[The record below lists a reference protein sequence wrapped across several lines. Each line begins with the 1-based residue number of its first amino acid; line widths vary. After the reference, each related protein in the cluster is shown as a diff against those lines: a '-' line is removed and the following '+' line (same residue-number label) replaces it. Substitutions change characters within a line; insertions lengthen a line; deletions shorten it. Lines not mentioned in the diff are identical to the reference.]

1 VVFVSISLTLLTRP
15 YDHYSA
21 QEMNNSMHIP
31 REQQKPYILH
41 KAEPGQTHVVQCN
54 KKDYNVRII
63 ECFHSVPTVG
73 YLFSEQ
79 RKKLKA
85 EYVDKPGT

>member
-1 VVFVSISLTLLTRP
+1 
-15 YDHYSA
+15 
-21 QEMNNSMHIP
+21 MNNSMHIP